1 MREGWKET
9 TLGEVASVERGVS
22 WSKEQESWQPVQGAV
37 PVVRIGN
44 VQLSGIAMS
53 ETLYVRNVKKTS
65 IDMKAILTSTIL
77 MVGSNGNPDRV
88 GNVHLAGT
96 NLSGHLYASFLIGID
111 CGASSLPEFLWMYLQ
126 SQAVQARISEATA
139 GSTGLKNIRLAWL
152 RSMVVQIPPL
162 AEQKRIVDVIGA
174 VDAYVASLESYANA
188 ARTARAA
195 LLHELL
201 TTNTQGWKQTTLGEV
216 MTVEGSRIDPSTI
229 SDTTPYIGLEHL
241 ETDAARIGKHGAP
254 SQVSSAVA
262 PFVNGDVLFGRLRPY
277 LRKVALATEA
287 GVASPELLV
296 LRPTEEC
303 LPSFLLYLCSRPA
316 TIEACV
322 AMSAGS
328 RMPRTSA
335 TDLASIQIP
344 LPPLAEQQ
352 RIVDVIGSVDGAI
365 AGADRAAEDARSLRS
380 GLLSDLLSGDHAI
393 PESYDRLLGAA

>member
-1 MREGWKET
+1 MRE
-9 TLGEVASVERGVS
+9 
-22 WSKEQESWQPVQGAV
+22 
-37 PVVRIGN
+37 
-44 VQLSGIAMS
+44 
-53 ETLYVRNVKKTS
+53 
-65 IDMKAILTSTIL
+65 
-77 MVGSNGNPDRV
+77 
-88 GNVHLAGT
+88 
-96 NLSGHLYASFLIGID
+96 
-111 CGASSLPEFLWMYLQ
+111 
-126 SQAVQARISEATA
+126 
-139 GSTGLKNIRLAWL
+139 
-152 RSMVVQIPPL
+152 
-162 AEQKRIVDVIGA
+162 
-174 VDAYVASLESYANA
+174 
-188 ARTARAA
+188 
-195 LLHELL
+195 
-201 TTNTQGWKQTTLGEV
+201 GWKQTTLGEV